1 MKLSVIVPCYNEG
14 ESLNEFYDA
23 VSKRLELEKIT
34 HEFIMVDDGS
44 SDNTMDVLRNLSSKD
59 KRVKVISFSR
69 NFGKE
74 AAMYAGLKACSG
86 EYVSIMDADLQHTPD
101 TLIMMYNKL
110 IQNKDYDIVASYK
123 ENREDE
129 SSIKRTL
136 TSLFYRFNNMIS
148 NVKLL
153 PGASDF
159 RVFKSCVRDA
169 IISLPEEERFL
180 KGMFSWVGF
189 NTIYVPYTPSK
200 RLHGNSKWSLIK
212 LIKYSL
218 SGIISFSTKPNKFI
232 FILGVVTFLI
242 GFLNFILFGSLSN
255 KTIILFLSFIML
267 SIGILSLYIS
277 RIYKR
282 VLNRPCYIVKEKIGF
297 NNKK

>member
-34 HEFIMVDDGS
+34 HEFIMVNDGS

-59 KRVKVISFSR
+59 KCVKVISFSR

-242 GFLNFILFGSLSN
+242 GFLNFILFGSLAN

-297 NNKK
+297 NSKK

>member
-59 KRVKVISFSR
+59 KCVKVISFSR

-180 KGMFSWVGF
+180 KGMFSWVEF

-242 GFLNFILFGSLSN
+242 GFLNFILFGSLAN

-297 NNKK
+297 NRKK

>member
-44 SDNTMDVLRNLSSKD
+44 SDNTMDVLKNLSSKD
-59 KRVKVISFSR
+59 KCVKVISFSR

-242 GFLNFILFGSLSN
+242 GFLNFILFGSLAN

-297 NNKK
+297 NSKK

>member
-59 KRVKVISFSR
+59 KCVKVISFSR

-159 RVFKSCVRDA
+159 RIFKSCVRDA

-242 GFLNFILFGSLSN
+242 GFLNFILFGSLAN

-297 NNKK
+297 NSKK

>member
-59 KRVKVISFSR
+59 KCVKVISFSR

-242 GFLNFILFGSLSN
+242 GFLNFILFGSLAN

-282 VLNRPCYIVKEKIGF
+282 VLNRPCYIIKEKIGF
-297 NNKK
+297 NSKK

>member
-1 MKLSVIVPCYNEG
+1 MSSVKY
-14 ESLNEFYDA
+14 L
-23 VSKRLELEKIT
+23 
-34 HEFIMVDDGS
+34 
-44 SDNTMDVLRNLSSKD
+44 
-59 KRVKVISFSR
+59 SFSR

-242 GFLNFILFGSLSN
+242 GFLNFILFGSLAN

-297 NNKK
+297 NSKK

>member
-59 KRVKVISFSR
+59 KCVKVISFSR

-74 AAMYAGLKACSG
+74 AAMYAGFKACSG

-232 FILGVVTFLI
+232 FILGVVIFLI
-242 GFLNFILFGSLSN
+242 GFLNFILFGSLAN

-297 NNKK
+297 NRKK

>member
-44 SDNTMDVLRNLSSKD
+44 SDNTMEVLRNLSSKD
-59 KRVKVISFSR
+59 KCVKVISFSR

-86 EYVSIMDADLQHTPD
+86 EYVSIMDADLQHTQD

-232 FILGVVTFLI
+232 FILGVITFLI
-242 GFLNFILFGSLSN
+242 GFLNFILFGSLAN

-282 VLNRPCYIVKEKIGF
+282 VLNRPCYIVKERIGF
-297 NNKK
+297 NSKK

>member
-59 KRVKVISFSR
+59 KCVKVISFSR

-232 FILGVVTFLI
+232 FILGVLTFLI
-242 GFLNFILFGSLSN
+242 GFLNFILFGSLAN

-297 NNKK
+297 NSKK

>member
-59 KRVKVISFSR
+59 KCVKVISFSR

-242 GFLNFILFGSLSN
+242 GFLNFILFGSLAN

-297 NNKK
+297 NRKK

>member
-59 KRVKVISFSR
+59 KCVKVISFSR

-232 FILGVVTFLI
+232 FILGVVTLLI
-242 GFLNFILFGSLSN
+242 GFLNFILFGSLAN

-297 NNKK
+297 NSKK

>member
-44 SDNTMDVLRNLSSKD
+44 SDNTMDALRNLSSKD
-59 KRVKVISFSR
+59 KCVKVISFSR

-242 GFLNFILFGSLSN
+242 GFLNFILFGSLAN
-255 KTIILFLSFIML
+255 KTIILLLSFIML

-297 NNKK
+297 NSKK

>member
-59 KRVKVISFSR
+59 KCVKVISFSR

-180 KGMFSWVGF
+180 KGMFSWA
-189 NTIYVPYTPSK
+189 
-200 RLHGNSKWSLIK
+200 
-212 LIKYSL
+212 
-218 SGIISFSTKPNKFI
+218 
-232 FILGVVTFLI
+232 
-242 GFLNFILFGSLSN
+242 
-255 KTIILFLSFIML
+255 
-267 SIGILSLYIS
+267 
-277 RIYKR
+277 
-282 VLNRPCYIVKEKIGF
+282 
-297 NNKK
+297 

>member
-23 VSKRLELEKIT
+23 VKERLNLEKIT

-44 SDNTMDVLRNLSSKD
+44 SDNTMSVLRNLSIKD
-59 KRVKVISFSR
+59 KCVKVISFSR

-74 AAMYAGLKACSG
+74 AAMFAGLKECRG

-110 IQNKDYDIVASYK
+110 IQNKDYDVVASYK

-129 SSIKRTL
+129 SSIKRSL

-159 RVFKSCVRDA
+159 RVFKSNVRDA

-200 RLHGNSKWSLIK
+200 RLHGNSKWSLFK

-232 FILGVVTFLI
+232 FILGIITFLI
-242 GFLNFILFGSLSN
+242 GFLNFVLFGSLSN

-282 VLNRPCYIVKEKIGF
+282 VLNRPCYIIKEKIGF